1 MKLTVLHEGLQSGG
15 EVLESISGGW
25 PIVVSKLKTYPRQR
39 SRTGR
44 VPGAALIGM

>member
-25 PIVVSKLKTYPRQR
+25 PRVLASLKTLLETGEAQPRAA
-39 SRTGR
+39 RT
-44 VPGAALIGM
+44 